1 VEDLLE
7 TPVLYITGR
16 DQLRLTAAQK
26 RTLREYVDQ
35 GGFVFA
41 EACCDGDGF
50 DRDFRQLAKELFP
63 DSPLRL
69 MPPDHPVWFAEER
82 VPAEFMRP
90 LYGIDSCCRTAVIY
104 CPGELSCYWEL
115 ADRRRLKELPDRLRR
130 EIRAVIAIGAN
141 VLTYAT
147 NRQLK
152 EKLEPTEMIL
162 ASSDEG
168 PQQRGTFYVAKLSH
182 GGGSDD
188 APSALSNLLRLAGQK
203 LQLRVSSEK
212 RMLPASDP
220 SLPDYP
226 VVFLHGRRSF
236 RLTPAERSSLQ
247 QYVTQGGFLLA
258 DSICASQNFSQSFRQ
273 EMRAIFPDHSLQPVA
288 AGHLLLTPAFQGY
301 DITTVQLREPRPRT
315 ENDQPFQTRIE
326 QVAPVLEGI
335 EVDGRL
341 AVVFSPYD
349 LSCALENQA
358 SIECKGYLRE
368 DAAKIGINILLYAM
382 QQ

>member
-1 VEDLLE
+1 
-7 TPVLYITGR
+7 
-16 DQLRLTAAQK
+16 
-26 RTLREYVDQ
+26 
-35 GGFVFA
+35 
-41 EACCDGDGF
+41 
-50 DRDFRQLAKELFP
+50 
-63 DSPLRL
+63 

-82 VPAEFMRP
+82 VPAEHMRP

-115 ADRRRLKELPDRLRR
+115 ADRRRLKNLPDRLRR
-130 EIRAVIAIGAN
+130 EVRSVLAIGAN

-162 ASSDEG
+162 PPSDEG

-188 APSALSNLLRLAGQK
+188 APAALSNLLRLTGQQ

-212 RMLPASDP
+212 RMVSAIDEN
-220 SLPDYP
+220 LPDYP
-226 VVFLHGRRSF
+226 IVFLHGRRNF
-236 RLTPAERSSLQ
+236 RLTSAERSALQ
-247 QYVTQGGFLLA
+247 QYLTQGGFLLA
-258 DSICASQNFSQSFRQ
+258 DSICASQRFSESFRR
-273 EMRAIFPDHSLQPVA
+273 EMRAIFPDRSLQPIA
-288 AGHLLLTPAFQGY
+288 AGHPLLTRRFQGY
-301 DITTVQLREPRPRT
+301 DITSVRLREPRART
-315 ENDQPFQTRIE
+315 EDDQPFQTRVE
-326 QVAPVLEGI
+326 QVSPVLEGI
-335 EVDGRL
+335 EIDGRL
-341 AVVFSPYD
+341 TVVFSPYD